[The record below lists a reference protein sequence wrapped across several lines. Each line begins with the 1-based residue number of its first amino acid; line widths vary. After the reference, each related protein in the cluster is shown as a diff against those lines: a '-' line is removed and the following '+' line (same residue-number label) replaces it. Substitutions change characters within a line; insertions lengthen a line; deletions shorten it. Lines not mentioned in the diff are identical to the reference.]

1 MKPRSLWIAGI
12 TIAAALAA
20 PPSVAQDASS
30 FESIG
35 AAIKLQRYQTDFKIG
50 TGTYN
55 ATVNE
60 LGLAFRQYF
69 GHDFSLAMEV
79 GYTDLSMDGN
89 PASANL
95 SPHGYY
101 GRITARYQ
109 WWLTGHFGL
118 DFTGTGAY
126 HRLHDSSGIDNVVD
140 RWWSYSAAA
149 GPRFQWHWFNVG
161 AGVVYRHASG
171 DEEASLFSGKRSLDF
186 ARTTS
191 PYLNLD
197 FTVSP
202 HGTFGLHFEGGA
214 RRSTALVFGY
224 RFVSP

>member
-1 MKPRSLWIAGI
+1 M
-12 TIAAALAA
+12 
-20 PPSVAQDASS
+20 
-30 FESIG
+30 
-35 AAIKLQRYQTDFKIG
+35 
-50 TGTYN
+50 
-55 ATVNE
+55 
-60 LGLAFRQYF
+60 
-69 GHDFSLAMEV
+69 
-79 GYTDLSMDGN
+79 
-89 PASANL
+89 
-95 SPHGYY
+95 
-101 GRITARYQ
+101 
-109 WWLTGHFGL
+109 
-118 DFTGTGAY
+118 
-126 HRLHDSSGIDNVVD
+126 VD

-202 HGTFGLHFEGGA
+202 HGTFGLHFEGRA
-214 RRSTALVFGY
+214 RGSTALVFGY